1 MMNKRFEDVKT
12 LFIEQDRLIGRFVD
26 FANEFISFEYDT
38 TGINFDEAEDIER
51 KAEII
56 ANKIFSEINL
66 AQELYKFEVIEI
78 ITKTRK
84 IVFKFKNE
92 DLEFTGD
99 IVLDKDGFELEIKEN
114 IKPIEQEE
122 VQKEV

>member
-78 ITKTRK
+78 ITKNRK